1 MGAFAVTGLLRGFL
15 FGVTATDP
23 LSFLG
28 IPLVLSLVALLASWV
43 PARRATRV
51 DPMLALR
58 YE

>member
-1 MGAFAVTGLLRGFL
+1 LL

-23 LSFLG
+23 LTFAAVITL
-28 IPLVLSLVALLASWV
+28 LALVALAACFI
-43 PARRATRV
+43 PARQAVRV